1 MNGDTNNPLLPT
13 LTADLLTRSGI
24 HTDNLFST
32 MWKRLRF
39 DTLLS
44 QSGLKKRTGTPV
56 TEVVYLL
63 LLWVWLKANSIGMFS
78 RESLLSFSA
87 ARKDALY
94 DFLNRED
101 VNWRQLQLLIAR
113 KVIRATDNSKLR
125 AFVVDDSVKIRTGR
139 KMPGVSSHFDHLN
152 GRCVMG
158 QQVLTLG
165 IATEAQFMPL
175 DSELF
180 ISQSKVQPLKN
191 DFKDGRSIVAKRYRD
206 GLENTKPQ
214 MVAQMVRRALRAGID
229 AQYFLSDSWFATKP
243 ILRFTEEESLI
254 GVVRMKKNKMKY
266 RLTADGAYHMLNATE
281 LHKHHVKGQ
290 WQKGRGLP
298 YQFKSVEV
306 ELNLAQTKEDDDQWI
321 KVKLLFSRGSDEEK
335 QQAGKHDWAVFL
347 STDSHMDDE
356 KILEVYALRWGIE
369 VYFKE
374 AKQNLGLLKEQ
385 STHYSTYIASIHL
398 TAIRFCMLLFAK
410 HEESAQTLS
419 DVRNDLAKNLRSQD
433 FASQLWI
440 LFRAII
446 AGTFDE
452 LKTVYGEILGD
463 ILRQIDCKVK
473 QFFEQVMQM
482 DSFTLRQ
489 EAMPDSGYP

>member
-1 MNGDTNNPLLPT
+1 
-13 LTADLLTRSGI
+13 
-24 HTDNLFST
+24 
-32 MWKRLRF
+32 
-39 DTLLS
+39 
-44 QSGLKKRTGTPV
+44 
-56 TEVVYLL
+56 
-63 LLWVWLKANSIGMFS
+63 
-78 RESLLSFSA
+78 
-87 ARKDALY
+87 
-94 DFLNRED
+94 
-101 VNWRQLQLLIAR
+101 
-113 KVIRATDNSKLR
+113 
-125 AFVVDDSVKIRTGR
+125 
-139 KMPGVSSHFDHLN
+139 
-152 GRCVMG
+152 
-158 QQVLTLG
+158 VLTLG

-175 DSELF
+175 DSERF

-229 AQYFLSDSWFATKP
+229 AQYFLSDPWFATKP
-243 ILRFTEEESLI
+243 ILKFTEEESLI

-266 RLTADGAYHMLNATE
+266 RLTADGAYQMLNAAE
-281 LHKHHVKGQ
+281 LYKHHVKGQ

-298 YQFKSVEV
+298 YQFKSIEV
-306 ELNLAQTKEDDDQWI
+306 ALNLAQTKDDEDHWI
-321 KVKLLFSRGSDEEK
+321 KVKLLFSRGVDEEK
-335 QQAGKHDWAVFL
+335 QQPGKHDWALFL
-347 STDSHMDDE
+347 STDSQMDDE
-356 KILEVYALRWGIE
+356 KVLEVYALRWGIE

-385 STHYSTYIASIHL
+385 STHYSAYIASIHL

-419 DVRNDLAKNLRSQD
+419 DVRNDLAKNLRSLD

-452 LKTVYGEILGD
+452 LKAVYGKILGD

-482 DSFTLRQ
+482 DSFTLRL
-489 EAMPDSGYP
+489 EAMPDRGYP